1 MRWWC
6 TAIWMLG
13 CAEMPA
19 SDNPLDPVVI
29 ETPVSEPP
37 PNPVSPSAQDA
48 STEAQAMIDELADAV
63 KNIAD
68 GKEPSKRKSKAKAKA
83 KMAKSK
89 SKAKRAKSTR
99 QVREATRTIGGP
111 IQLVTAI
118 PGAVPPRAIL
128 SLPGGKEIVVR
139 PGQMVPE
146 VGLIVL
152 SIQADSVEIS
162 RVEPDGNRATVHN
175 EVLIAPIR
183 APQ

>member
-1 MRWWC
+1 M
-6 TAIWMLG
+6 MFG

-19 SDNPLDPVVI
+19 SDNPLDPVVM
-29 ETPVSEPP
+29 EAPVSDPP
-37 PNPVSPSAQDA
+37 PALVPPPAQDA
-48 STEAQAMIDELADAV
+48 SAEAHAMIDDLADAA
-63 KNIAD
+63 KDIAD
-68 GKEPSKRKSKAKAKA
+68 GKAPTKRKAKAKAKA
-83 KMAKSK
+83 KMAKAK
-89 SKAKRAKSTR
+89 AKAKRAKAAR

-118 PGAVPPRAIL
+118 PEAVPPRAIL

-162 RVEPDGNRATVHN
+162 RVEPDGHRATVHN
-175 EVLIAPIR
+175 EVLIAPVR

>member
-1 MRWWC
+1 MRWWF
-6 TAIWMLG
+6 TAILMLG

-29 ETPVSEPP
+29 EGLVTEPP
-37 PNPVSPSAQDA
+37 PPPVPPSAQDA
-48 STEAQAMIDELADAV
+48 PSEAEAMIDELADAARD
-63 KNIAD
+63 IID
-68 GKEPSKRKSKAKAKA
+68 GKEPGKAKAKAKA
-83 KMAKSK
+83 KMAKAKAK
-89 SKAKRAKSTR
+89 SKRAKATR

-146 VGLIVL
+146 FGLIVL

-162 RVEPDGNRATVHN
+162 RVEPDGHRATVHN
-175 EVLIAPIR
+175 EVLIAPVR